1 MKSDPPTSLAAR
13 FDRGDTCSA
22 VTILVEAD
30 QTAALAI
37 NVMVRAIP
45 GMAEIV
51 GNLKVR
57 GTIVRFLLL
66 ERNTNRRR
74 WCI

>member
-1 MKSDPPTSLAAR
+1 MVRSDPPTSLAAR
-13 FDRGDTCSA
+13 FDRGDACSA

-51 GNLKVR
+51 GNLQVR
-57 GTIVRFLLL
+57 GSIVGFFLLGKKM
-66 ERNTNRRR
+66 NY
-74 WCI
+74 